1 MLRLKIYMPIVNK
14 GVDTLSGNRVSEIFS
29 KNSNLKYFFWVGCG
43 EWGGCVRAWG
53 LVGVCVWGGGGG
65 GLE

>member
-14 GVDTLSGNRVSEIFS
+14 GVDTLDGNRVSDFFS
-29 KNSNLKYFFWVGCG
+29 KNSNLKYFLGGGGAGDGVGD
-43 EWGGCVRAWG
+43 GCV
-53 LVGVCVWGGGGG
+53 GVSWCVCGGGGGG